1 MYMNLLQKLY
11 YHLFIA
17 HDRILY
23 KFFSINFSLLFYS
36 LYFISLLFFIIIC
49 LDEKNKTYFITNKQK
64 NLKIFLFKINK
75 LEILYLFHFYNIMY
89 YNILLFLYK
98 FCYISFDIF
107 LLNYYIS
114 FMIKNKFL

>member
-1 MYMNLLQKLY
+1 MYINLLQKLY
-11 YHLFIA
+11 YNLFIA

-23 KFFSINFSLLFYS
+23 KFFSINFSLL
-36 LYFISLLFFIIIC
+36 C

-75 LEILYLFHFYNIMY
+75 LEILYLFHFYSIMY

>member
-23 KFFSINFSLLFYS
+23 KFFSINFSLL
-36 LYFISLLFFIIIC
+36 C

-64 NLKIFLFKINK
+64 NLKIFLFKIYK